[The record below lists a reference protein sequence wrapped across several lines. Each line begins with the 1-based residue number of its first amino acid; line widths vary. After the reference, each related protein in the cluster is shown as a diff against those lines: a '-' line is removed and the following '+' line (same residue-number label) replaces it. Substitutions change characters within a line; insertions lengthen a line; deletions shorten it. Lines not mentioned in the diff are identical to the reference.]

1 MTNIMVSNS
10 FQKGSERFI
19 LHNDTFPIMQE
30 GGYKLL
36 PVGHIIS
43 FPSFWDFKKIK
54 NFNKNISRFLER
66 RIEIYD
72 DFEVLKCLELIES
85 LIQDCDVHD
94 TKEDYSY
101 KVDFP
106 SIIEIINK
114 VGYVYKDES
123 NMVKEKY
130 NNIVQE
136 IYQKNMAF

>member
-19 LHNDTFPIMQE
+19 LHNDTSPIMQG

-54 NFNKNISRFLER
+54 NFNKTISRFLER
-66 RIEIYD
+66 RREIYD
-72 DFEVLKCLELIES
+72 DVEVLKCLELIES
-85 LIQDCDVHD
+85 LIEDCGVHD

-106 SIIEIINK
+106 TIIEIINK

-123 NMVKEKY
+123 NIVKEKY

-136 IYQKNMAF
+136 IYRKNMAF